1 MGIAKQKLTKDQK
14 SSKKSH
20 HKQPRPPAIVNRRTG
35 RKPRDITDNERTS
48 PAVNTGATGD
58 ESMSPTPEPEPGP
71 PETGERLRTAIVE
84 EVSLDYRRIAR
95 AMVKNTIDGNMSVAR
110 LLVDL
115 TGARARKPR
124 DLPVKKPRRKI
135 LPWRAVTLG
144 AEPDWKGPTEAEED
158 KLFAKT
164 LETAV

>member
-1 MGIAKQKLTKDQK
+1 MGIAKQKLTKDHK

-35 RKPRDITDNERTS
+35 RKARNTTDNEPTS
-48 PAVNTGATGD
+48 RAVNTGATDD
-58 ESMSPTPEPEPGP
+58 ESMSPGPESEPGP
-71 PETGERLRTAIVE
+71 EETGERLRTAIDE
-84 EVSLDYRRIAR
+84 EVSLECRRIAR
-95 AMVKNTIDGNMSVAR
+95 ALVKNTIDGNMSVAR

-115 TGARARKPR
+115 TGARTRKPR
-124 DLPVKKPRRKI
+124 DLPVKKPRRGM
-135 LPWRAVTLG
+135 TL
-144 AEPDWKGPTEAEED
+144 AQRLAMEPDWKGPTEAEED

>member
-1 MGIAKQKLTKDQK
+1 
-14 SSKKSH
+14 
-20 HKQPRPPAIVNRRTG
+20 
-35 RKPRDITDNERTS
+35 
-48 PAVNTGATGD
+48 
-58 ESMSPTPEPEPGP
+58 
-71 PETGERLRTAIVE
+71 
-84 EVSLDYRRIAR
+84 
-95 AMVKNTIDGNMSVAR
+95 MVKNTIDGNMSVAR

>member
-1 MGIAKQKLTKDQK
+1 MGIAKQKLTKDHK
-14 SSKKSH
+14 SSKKTH
-20 HKQPRPPAIVNRRTG
+20 HKQPRPPAIVSRTG
-35 RKPRDITDNERTS
+35 RKPRNTTDNERTCR
-48 PAVNTGATGD
+48 AVSTGAPDD

-135 LPWRAVTLG
+135 LPWRAATLG
-144 AEPDWKGPTEAEED
+144 AEPDWKGLTEAEED